1 MNFRRRFLYFLRQFG
16 LDPVLTWRA
25 FVALPKYLRDLI
37 IFTQKNGLKG
47 VRLSPSI
54 QDYSDNSGV
63 TDGHYFWQ
71 DLIVAKWIF
80 DQNPSAHLDIG
91 SRLDGFVAHLLTFRK
106 VEIIDIR
113 PAKNKIP
120 NLVVHVGDATG
131 KIQVTEEEY
140 ESVSSLHSV
149 EHFGLG
155 RYGDP
160 IRINGHYEGLVS
172 IAGKVK
178 LGGILY
184 VSFPIGR
191 TVTEFNSQRVVDPMW
206 ALEILTNFHI
216 LEFVL
221 IPWTGTPVYGVNPQE
236 VDKDIQGQAGVYK
249 LVRIA

>member
-1 MNFRRRFLYFLRQFG
+1 LNFRRRVLYFLRQLGF
-16 LDPVLTWRA
+16 DPVLTWRA
-25 FVALPKYLRDLI
+25 FAALPKFLCDLI
-37 IFTQKNGLKG
+37 FFVRKNGFKG
-47 VRLSPSI
+47 VHLSPSI

-80 DQNPSAHLDIG
+80 EQNPPAHLDVG
-91 SRLDGFVAHLLTFRK
+91 SRLDGFVAHLLTFRE
-106 VEIIDIR
+106 VEIIDFR
-113 PAKNKIP
+113 PTKNKIP

-131 KIQVTEEEY
+131 KINVTEEEY
-140 ESVSSLHSV
+140 ESVSSLHSI

-160 IRINGHYEGLVS
+160 IRLNGHYEGLIN
-172 IAGKVK
+172 IASKVK
-178 LGGILY
+178 VDGILY

-206 ALEILTNFHI
+206 AIEVLANFSI

-221 IPWTGTPVYGVNPQE
+221 IPWTGTPVYGINPRDVNRE
-236 VDKDIQGQAGVYK
+236 AQGQAGIYK
-249 LVRIA
+249 LVRIS